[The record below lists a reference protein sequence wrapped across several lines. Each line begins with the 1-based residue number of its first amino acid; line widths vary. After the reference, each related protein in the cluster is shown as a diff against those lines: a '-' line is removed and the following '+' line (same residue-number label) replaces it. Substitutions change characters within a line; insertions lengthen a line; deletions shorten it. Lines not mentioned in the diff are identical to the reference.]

1 MSSDQ
6 VEDVEIASYC
16 GRLTCNKA
24 FIQTAGRGRPKEFCS
39 ETCRRAADRDYKR
52 ARSRAGLLDEQ
63 LRRTQHEVAA
73 YGRKP
78 EDGQL
83 TPAERV
89 RAEIRAQTA
98 LTSATTVIE
107 LGASPERVL
116 TELEALITA
125 VRPVLDAS
133 SRQAA
138 QIA

>member
-6 VEDVEIASYC
+6 IDDVEIATFC
-16 GRLTCNKA
+16 GRLTCGKA

-52 ARSRAGLLDEQ
+52 ARGRAGVLDEQ
-63 LRRTQHEVAA
+63 LRRTRHEVAA

-78 EDGQL
+78 EEGQW

-89 RAEIRAQTA
+89 QAEIQAQTA
-98 LTSATTVIE
+98 LTRATTVLE
-107 LGASPERVL
+107 LGASSERLL
-116 TELEALITA
+116 TELQALVMAI
-125 VRPVLDAS
+125 RPILADSA
-133 SRQAA
+133 RQAA